1 MFKRRTPRST
11 LAAFGRALWPRGGW
25 LRAGQYMAYRVRR
38 LPDPAYKISRGI
50 AAGVFVSFT
59 PFFGLHF
66 LLAAGLAWIMGG
78 NLLAALLATF
88 TGNPITFPIIA
99 GLSVEMGS
107 WMLGRPN
114 ALPLGEVF
122 NAFSGVSLELWLN
135 ARAIFTDDLVQWTR
149 LDWFF
154 DRVFLPYLIGGIVP
168 GVIAGVTAYILS
180 RPLIAAYQKARIKRL
195 KTRFAKRRE
204 IAEKAIVAR
213 RKETNI

>member
-1 MFKRRTPRST
+1 
-11 LAAFGRALWPRGGW
+11 
-25 LRAGQYMAYRVRR
+25 
-38 LPDPAYKISRGI
+38 
-50 AAGVFVSFT
+50 
-59 PFFGLHF
+59 
-66 LLAAGLAWIMGG
+66 
-78 NLLAALLATF
+78 
-88 TGNPITFPIIA
+88 
-99 GLSVEMGS
+99 MGS